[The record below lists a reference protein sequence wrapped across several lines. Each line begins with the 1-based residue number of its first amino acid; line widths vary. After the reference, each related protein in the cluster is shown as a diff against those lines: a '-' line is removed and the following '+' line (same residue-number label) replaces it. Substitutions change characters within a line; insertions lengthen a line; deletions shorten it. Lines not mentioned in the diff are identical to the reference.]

1 MDRLDHLAIF
11 VAVAEQGSFI
21 AASRHVSR
29 SPTAISRAI
38 AALEDELGAQL
49 FTRTTR
55 ANALT
60 KAGEAYLEQARRVLA
75 EYAGL
80 RETAQAQGRI
90 AGLITITAPE
100 MFGRMHV
107 LPLVQGFMRAYPLV
121 DISLL
126 LLNRQVAFI
135 DEGVDIGF
143 RIAHLADSSLR
154 AIRLGEVRQVLCAS
168 PDYLAEAGI
177 PGHPRELAEHRIIA
191 VTGGRPMP
199 DRWRFLTAQGDR
211 TVYVKPRLAVNT
223 VQAALEAAARGGGIV
238 RVLSYQLAP
247 LESAGT
253 LRRVLSEYEPPAVPI
268 NLVHPAGRHLPSHMR
283 LFIDHAVTKLRG
295 QFAEPT

>member
-1 MDRLDHLAIF
+1 
-11 VAVAEQGSFI
+11 
-21 AASRHVSR
+21 
-29 SPTAISRAI
+29 
-38 AALEDELGAQL
+38 
-49 FTRTTR
+49 
-55 ANALT
+55 
-60 KAGEAYLEQARRVLA
+60 
-75 EYAGL
+75 
-80 RETAQAQGRI
+80 
-90 AGLITITAPE
+90 
-100 MFGRMHV
+100 
-107 LPLVQGFMRAYPLV
+107 MRAYPFV

-143 RIAHLADSSLR
+143 RIAHLADSFLR

-177 PGHPRELAEHRIIA
+177 PGHPQELAEHRIIA

-211 TVYVKPRLAVNT
+211 TVHVKPRLAVNT

-247 LESAGT
+247 LESAGCYGACFPNT
-253 LRRVLSEYEPPAVPI
+253 SPQLCLSILYIPPGGI
-268 NLVHPAGRHLPSHMR
+268 LPSRIR
-283 LFIDHAVTKLRG
+283 LFIDHTVAKLRG
-295 QFAEPT
+295 QFAERT